1 MRRGRG
7 RRTRSGVGYGGGR
20 LTVQIPVFL
29 FAFGLEGISGGAEH
43 PHISLPVADGEIF
56 GIRFVQ
62 KAVHVGADGDFAGEE
77 MAAER
82 ITGGSQV
89 AGVVADSF
97 QQLFL
102 GGFGGEAFQARPK
115 DELAGI
121 KLLPGKACAGVGFA
135 FRRDVGMAENVLAA
149 DTVSKNQLP

>member
-1 MRRGRG
+1 
-7 RRTRSGVGYGGGR
+7 
-20 LTVQIPVFL
+20 
-29 FAFGLEGISGGAEH
+29 
-43 PHISLPVADGEIF
+43 
-56 GIRFVQ
+56 
-62 KAVHVGADGDFAGEE
+62 

-89 AGVVADSF
+89 VCIVADGL
-97 QQLFL
+97 QQLLFR
-102 GGFGGEAFQARPK
+102 GFGREAFQARPK

-135 FRRDVGMAENVLAA
+135 FRRDVGMPENVLAA